1 MDVVQLSVFLEN
13 TAGRLAE
20 VAEVLAASHVNVRAL
35 TLADMAEFGIL
46 RLVVDDTP
54 RAQAAL
60 KAAGFTASTTPVV
73 AVSIPDSPGGLAAV
87 LRALGQTGG
96 AAGTGV
102 EYMYAFAQ
110 KKGAE
115 ATIIFRVEDVPAA
128 QAALRVR
135 GLRLLDGAE
144 VHGA

>member
-1 MDVVQLSVFLEN
+1 MEVVQLSVFLEN

-20 VAEVLAASHVNVRAL
+20 VAEVLAASNVNVRAL

-46 RLVVDDTP
+46 RLVVDDTA

-60 KAAGFTASTTPVV
+60 KAAGFTASTTPVI

-87 LRALGQTGG
+87 LRALGGGG
-96 AAGTGV
+96 AGLGV
-102 EYMYAFAQ
+102 EYMYAYAQ
-110 KKGAE
+110 QKGAE
-115 ATIIFRVEDVPAA
+115 AIILFRVEDVPAA
-128 QAALRVR
+128 LAALRVR
-135 GLRLLDGAE
+135 GLRILDGAE

>member
-1 MDVVQLSVFLEN
+1 MEVVQLSVFLEN

-46 RLVVDDTP
+46 RLVVDDTA

-96 AAGTGV
+96 AGTGV

-110 KKGAE
+110 AKGAE

>member
-1 MDVVQLSVFLEN
+1 MEVVQLSVFLEN
-13 TAGRLAE
+13 AAGRLAE
-20 VAEVLAASHVNVRAL
+20 VAEVLAASNVNVRAL
-35 TLADMAEFGIL
+35 ALADMAEFGIL
-46 RLVVDDTP
+46 RLVVDDTA

-96 AAGTGV
+96 AGLGV
-102 EYMYAFAQ
+102 EYMYAYGQ
-110 KKGAE
+110 RQGAE